1 MSFNKKFVSP
11 LAELII
17 ELEKYPDHL
26 RHYINADA
34 LIGPPESI
42 KYIEKMWKLQEKAKL
57 ANSNE
62 DSLIE

>member
-42 KYIEKMWKLQEKAKL
+42 KYIEKKWKLQEKAKL